1 MGKWEEE
8 VSVTLTK
15 SEWLEVLLALWDR
28 HSVIESQTDISEETK
43 RHWQDEIE
51 VIQKSIRLVTSDTV
65 RNAI

>member
-28 HSVIESQTDISEETK
+28 HSVIESHTDISGEVK

-51 VIQKSIRLVTSDTV
+51 VIQKSIRLVTTDMI